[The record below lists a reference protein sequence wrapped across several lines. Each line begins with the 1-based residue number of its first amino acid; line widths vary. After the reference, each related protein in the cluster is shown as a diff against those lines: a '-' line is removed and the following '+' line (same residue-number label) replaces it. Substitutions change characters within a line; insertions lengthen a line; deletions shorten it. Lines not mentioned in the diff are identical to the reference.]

1 MRRAKIFIAATIAG
15 AVSFAVLS
23 ETNMVLAFIVGAGVG
38 AGTTL
43 FFFVYPKYLG
53 YAEHKSLRDR

>member
-1 MRRAKIFIAATIAG
+1 MHRAKIFIAATIAG
-15 AVSFAVLS
+15 AISFAVLS
-23 ETNMVLAFIVGAGVG
+23 ETNIVLAFVIGAGVG

-43 FFFVYPKYLG
+43 FFFVYPKHLG